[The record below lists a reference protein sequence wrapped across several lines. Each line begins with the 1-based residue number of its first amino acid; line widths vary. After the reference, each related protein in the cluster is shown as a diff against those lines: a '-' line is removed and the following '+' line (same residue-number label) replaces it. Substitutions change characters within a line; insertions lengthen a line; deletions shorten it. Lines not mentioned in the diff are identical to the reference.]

1 VAEVNSMTATDA
13 ALKKYLGKGFD
24 ISNYDTFCDTEK
36 AVLTDLLLPNKLF
49 YDTSDEIC
57 RRGNDTQYSY
67 TEYKKRMVKLEA
79 MVSSSIA
86 IAFAANWVKDVSLE
100 QDFKYEVEAMFTT
113 TVSFDKYLIEN
124 IPTL

>member
-1 VAEVNSMTATDA
+1 MNSMTATDA
-13 ALKKYLGKGFD
+13 ALKYLGKGFD
-24 ISNYDTFCDTEK
+24 VSNYDTFSDTEK
-36 AVLTDLLLPNKLF
+36 AVLNDLLLPNHKLF
-49 YDTSDEIC
+49 YYTSDANHKHDNE
-57 RRGNDTQYSY
+57 TYYSS